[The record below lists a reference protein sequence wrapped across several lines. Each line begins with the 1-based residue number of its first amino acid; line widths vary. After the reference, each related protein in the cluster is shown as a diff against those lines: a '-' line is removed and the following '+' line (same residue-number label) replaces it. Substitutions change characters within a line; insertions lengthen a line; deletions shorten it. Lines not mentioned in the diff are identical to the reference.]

1 MQQLKKERFSD
12 KFEQKENDWE
22 INEEKLQA
30 EDKEEDGRRMNEKK
44 AEIVPITHQFKFKEI
59 KRNLMEEN
67 PVSGAESGKMVS
79 GSKVSKTKPTVILSQ
94 RQKQIS
100 FLESR
105 NKLSAA
111 ENIKLDNL
119 KEQEEVS
126 NKLDMEESIGEV
138 KLSSKKTVSEPGVKK
153 PEQEEVNAHQEKEEL
168 P

>member
-12 KFEQKENDWE
+12 KFEQKEKDLE

-119 KEQEEVS
+119 KEQ
-126 NKLDMEESIGEV
+126 
-138 KLSSKKTVSEPGVKK
+138 
-153 PEQEEVNAHQEKEEL
+153 
-168 P
+168 

>member
-1 MQQLKKERFSD
+1 
-12 KFEQKENDWE
+12 
-22 INEEKLQA
+22 
-30 EDKEEDGRRMNEKK
+30 MNENK

-67 PVSGAESGKMVS
+67 PVSGAESSKMVS
-79 GSKVSKTKPTVILSQ
+79 GSKVSKTRPTVILSQ

-119 KEQEEVS
+119 KEQ
-126 NKLDMEESIGEV
+126 
-138 KLSSKKTVSEPGVKK
+138 
-153 PEQEEVNAHQEKEEL
+153 
-168 P
+168 